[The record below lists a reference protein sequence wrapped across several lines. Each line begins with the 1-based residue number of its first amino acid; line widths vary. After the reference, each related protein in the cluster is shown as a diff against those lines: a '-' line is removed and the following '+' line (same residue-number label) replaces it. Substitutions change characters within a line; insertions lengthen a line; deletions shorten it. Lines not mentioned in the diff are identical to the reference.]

1 MSENAQQRDPDQ
13 LGGRSNRGDGEA
25 GPPRRDRG
33 MEPARRGGD
42 TEPDVLLDIPE
53 VSVDSVRLAVD
64 ELDAD
69 VSLRTR
75 LANLLQLDAGVRVHL
90 KGVELD
96 ITGVHAEALL
106 KVRLEKLV
114 EILDRALTTIDRN
127 PQIIEALS
135 RTATASLDDV
145 NRATQRIANLG
156 ERAVG
161 PVEQLTGPAAQPPLE
176 RAGGATDDLGQ
187 QVGAIGA
194 VADRSLREP
203 GGPGQGEVG
212 PGPGPGGP
220 GLGGPGPGGPGPGGV
235 AQGGPGGAR
244 EGGPGGE
251 PGGGQ
256 APRGGGLASGSGG
269 GGEQGQAQRAREQ
282 AGREAARQPTGAGEE
297 EHAQGAPERGG
308 QHAGG
313 EHGRQPAA
321 SGSGGQQP
329 GGAERGTSEAGGEE
343 RGGQR
348 PGREEQ
354 SVRRPGGERV
364 GGPGGGTAA
373 TAGGDRGPGGG
384 REAGRAE
391 SSEGPS
397 EGGSGRRPG
406 ASGGAQSAAQ
416 LAEQAGETLRQAGRS
431 VWEAIQDGVAQHRQQ
446 RR

>member
-13 LGGRSNRGDGEA
+13 LGGRSNRGDGEG
-25 GPPRRDRG
+25 GPPRPDRG

-96 ITGVHAEALL
+96 LTGVHAEALL

-161 PVEQLTGPAAQPPLE
+161 PVGQLTGPAGQPPLE

-212 PGPGPGGP
+212 QGPGR
-220 GLGGPGPGGPGPGGV
+220 GGPGPGGV

-244 EGGPGGE
+244 EGGPGGAPGGGPGGE
-251 PGGGQ
+251 PGAGQ

-282 AGREAARQPTGAGEE
+282 AGREAARQPTGPGEQ

-308 QHAGG
+308 QQAGG

-321 SGSGGQQP
+321 SGPGGQQP

-354 SVRRPGGERV
+354 SARQPGGERV

-384 REAGRAE
+384 QEAGRAE

-397 EGGSGRRPG
+397 EGGSGRRPEI
-406 ASGGAQSAAQ
+406 SGGAQSAAQ